1 MKKLS
6 LIIVV
11 MLSALFCATPAVQA
25 LELSP
30 MFADNMVLQRE
41 KAVPVWGWAK
51 SGSEVAVTFAGK
63 TVKAKADSKG
73 YWYAKLKPMKA
84 NKQPQTMSIEGDG
97 EKKAI
102 NNVLVGEVWFCSGQS
117 NMEFT
122 VGPTKDIIGGTLMP
136 AHIDPEKLPVIRHIK
151 IKRQG
156 AKTLDRKAP
165 TYGGWKVCNKE
176 NIDHF
181 TAVGFFFAERLVKE
195 INVPVGLVE
204 ATWGGFNIE
213 PFIPVEGYDVMKNY
227 DEKWD
232 PGPKN
237 YSDLYNG
244 MVATVIPYAIRGTIW
259 YQGESNI
266 HEGEVYFY
274 KMKALI
280 EGWRKV
286 WGQPPS
292 PGSGVPWG
300 EFPFYYCQLSSY
312 GNWTSPAGGEG
323 WALPREAQRL
333 ALAIKNTGMAVL
345 CDIGNKKDVHPK
357 NKFDAGNRLAL
368 WALAK
373 DYGKKDLVYSGPLY
387 KSVEFKDGK
396 AIVSFDHAK
405 GLKAAKKKS
414 PQDMGDPLP
423 AGRLQGFSIAGPN
436 KHFHW
441 ADAKIDGDKVIV
453 SSGRVKNPA
462 AVRYIY
468 NTTVHQGNLYN
479 GANLPASPFI
489 TDNDWKCVTEVN
501 KAAAKL
507 KAADAEMR
515 EFTSKKGTKI
525 NAKLLKFKGGKV
537 YLVTEAGKNIE
548 IRLTALSKE
557 DVEYIKRFE

>member
-1 MKKLS
+1 MKKRS
-6 LIIVV
+6 LIVAVV
-11 MLSALFCATPAVQA
+11 LSVLFCATPAVQA

-30 MFADNMVLQRE
+30 MFTGNMVLQRE

-51 SGSEVAVTFAGK
+51 PASVVAVTFAGN
-63 TVKAKADSKG
+63 TVKAKADKKG
-73 YWYAKLKPMKA
+73 CWSAKLKPMKA
-84 NKQPQTMSIEGDG
+84 NKQPQTMTIEGDG
-97 EKKAI
+97 EKKVL
-102 NNVLVGEVWFCSGQS
+102 NDVLVGEVWFCSGQS

-122 VGPTKDIIGGTLMP
+122 VGQTKGIIGGALMP
-136 AHIDPEKLPVIRHIK
+136 KHIDPEKLPIIRHIK
-151 IKRQG
+151 IKHKQ
-156 AKTLDRKAP
+156 AKTPERK
-165 TYGGWKVCNKE
+165 TESEGGWKVCNKK
-176 NIDHF
+176 NVAHF

-195 INVPVGLVE
+195 IDVPVGLVN
-204 ATWGGFNIE
+204 ANWGGCKIE
-213 PFIPVEGYDVMKNY
+213 PWIPVEGYDVMKSS
-227 DEKWD
+227 DEKWTSE
-232 PGPKN
+232 G
-237 YSDLYNG
+237 YSEMYNG
-244 MVATVIPYAIRGTIW
+244 MAATVIPYAIRGTIW

-280 EGWRKV
+280 ESWRKV
-286 WGQPPS
+286 WKQGD
-292 PGSGVPWG
+292 
-300 EFPFYYCQLSSY
+300 FPFYFCQLASY
-312 GNWTSPAGGEG
+312 GNWTSPKGGDG
-323 WALPREAQRL
+323 WAQPREAQRQ

-414 PQDMGDPLP
+414 PQDMGDPAP
-423 AGRLQGFSIAGPN
+423 AGKLRGFSIAGPN
-436 KHFHW
+436 KKFHW
-441 ADAKIDGDKVIV
+441 ADAKIEGDKVIV

-462 AVRYIY
+462 AVRYIF

-489 TDNDWKCVTEVN
+489 TDNDWKCVTQKN
-501 KAAAKL
+501 KAAAKG
-507 KAADAEMR
+507 KR
-515 EFTSKKGTKI
+515 KGKRGQNYFISFISKT
-525 NAKLLKFKGGKV
+525 L
-537 YLVTEAGKNIE
+537 
-548 IRLTALSKE
+548 
-557 DVEYIKRFE
+557 

>member
-1 MKKLS
+1 MKKWS
-6 LIIVV
+6 LIVV
-11 MLSALFCATPAVQA
+11 VVLSALFCATPVVQA

-30 MFADNMVLQRE
+30 MFTSNAVLQRDVD
-41 KAVPVWGWAK
+41 VPVWGWAK
-51 SGSEVAVTFAGK
+51 PGSVVAVTFAGK
-63 TVKAKADSKG
+63 TVKAKADDKG
-73 YWYAKLKPMKA
+73 YWYAKFKPMKA
-84 NKQPQTMSIEGDG
+84 TKKPQTMTIEGDD
-97 EKKAI
+97 EKKVLNDI
-102 NNVLVGEVWFCSGQS
+102 LVGEVWFCSGQS

-122 VGPTKDIIGGTLMP
+122 VGQTEEDIIGGTLMP

-151 IKRQG
+151 IKRNG
-156 AKTLDRKAP
+156 AKMPERKAA
-165 TYGGWKVCNKE
+165 TYGGWKVCSKQNVSS
-176 NIDHF
+176 F

-195 INVPVGLVE
+195 IDVPVGLIE

-213 PFIPVEGYDVMKNY
+213 PFIPVEGYDVMKSY

-286 WGQPPS
+286 WGQ
-292 PGSGVPWG
+292 GD
-300 EFPFYYCQLSSY
+300 FPFYYCQLASY

-323 WALPREAQRL
+323 WALPREGQRQ
-333 ALAIKNTGMAVL
+333 ALNLKNTGMAVL

-436 KHFHW
+436 KKFHW
-441 ADAKIDGDKVIV
+441 ADAKIDGDKVVV

-489 TDNDWKCVTEVN
+489 TDNDWAVKIPEN

-507 KAADAEMR
+507 KPADAEMR
-515 EFTSKKGTKI
+515 EFTSRKGAKI
-525 NAKLLKFKGGKV
+525 KAKFLKLRYGQV
-537 YLVTEAGKNIE
+537 YLVTEEGKQMQ
-548 IRLTALSKE
+548 IRLTSLSKE
-557 DVEYIKRFE
+557 DAEYVKRFE